1 MSLWSKSAT
10 VRQIAAPAAF
20 TPAELEAEAPARP
33 APIRVFESD
42 EKLAGLSE
50 TDFQAGTAQAPLALA
65 FISPHVDFRG
75 AVDRLRR
82 LAGATPVIAVTTAG
96 ELCSSGGG
104 GDRLYKPTGNA
115 WSSVVVQIF
124 SADLL
129 EAVSIHKV
137 PLHNQDIRSGAA
149 AVDRE
154 TRINEITRSLGQVA
168 PKFPIDVR
176 DTIALTFVDGLSAS
190 ENYFMEA
197 VYRSARFPC
206 LFIGGSAGGKF
217 DFKNTYVFDGHQVL
231 ENHAVT
237 AFLKLKPGMR
247 YGALKSQNF
256 EKLAQAFVVV
266 DADPDKRV
274 VMSVLDPANEEITP
288 FAEVLARAL
297 KVTPGKLMDR
307 LSGHTFG
314 VEIDGELF
322 VRSVASIDAKSGSV
336 AFFCDVN
343 PGDELILLKATDFVA
358 QTRRD
363 IAAFLQ
369 GKPDPIGAILNDCIL
384 RRLNNDPQL
393 SGMTGAWNT
402 PVAGFSTFGELF
414 GINVN
419 QTLTAVVFFDA
430 GDRPFHDRFIDEF
443 PIHYASFRNYFTRR
457 HLNRVTVLDRIRRRL
472 ISRLVAYVSE
482 SAAMGQKIEEVLAQT
497 SGIRTTIEGV
507 RATIVENAK
516 SAAAATDS
524 SALSAEFATFAK
536 AMSSLRDVLTIIDTI
551 AGQTNLLALNA
562 TIEAA
567 RAGDAGR
574 GFSVVAN
581 EVKKLALDT
590 KASLAKTHSSIGG
603 MEASLEH
610 LGTNVNTTRTQ
621 LDQTQQGYQG
631 IIDQVEAMFD
641 HVRSIEGSIASLDT
655 FMRGQHETVAA
666 VSHAVDQLKHLD

>member
-1 MSLWSKSAT
+1 MSFWSKSA
-10 VRQIAAPAAF
+10 VKPIAAPAAPLSAAVE
-20 TPAELEAEAPARP
+20 TEEPARP
-33 APIRVFESD
+33 APIRVVATSD
-42 EKLAGLSE
+42 KLAELSPA
-50 TDFQAGTAQAPLALA
+50 DFGAGDTRSPLALA

-75 AVDRLRR
+75 TVEKLRR
-82 LAGATPVIAVTTAG
+82 LAGTTPVIAVSTAG
-96 ELCSSGGG
+96 ELCSGGG
-104 GDRLYKPTGNA
+104 SSDRLYKPTGNA

-129 EAVSIHKV
+129 AAVSIHKV
-137 PLHNQDIRSGAA
+137 PLHNQDIRTGAA
-149 AVDRE
+149 SLERDA
-154 TRINEITRSLGQVA
+154 RIGEIARSLNTVTPG
-168 PKFPIDVR
+168 FPIDVR
-176 DTIALTFVDGLSAS
+176 DTIALTFIDGLSAS

-217 DFKNTYVFDGHQVL
+217 DFKNTYVFDGQQVL

-237 AFLKLKPGMR
+237 AFLKLKPGKR

-256 EKLAQAFVVV
+256 EKLAQTFVVV
-266 DADPDKRV
+266 DADPDKRLV
-274 VMSVLDPANEEITP
+274 ISVLDPANEEITP

-297 KVTPGKLMDR
+297 KVAPDKLMER
-307 LSGHTFG
+307 LTGHTFG

-322 VRSVASIDAKSGSV
+322 VRSVASIDPKTGSV

-358 QTRRD
+358 QTKRD
-363 IAAFLQ
+363 IGAFLQ
-369 GKPDPIGAILNDCIL
+369 GKPQPIGAILNDCIL
-384 RRLNNDPQL
+384 RRLNNDAQL
-393 SGMTGAWNT
+393 AGMTGAWHA

-419 QTLTAVVFFDA
+419 QTLTAVVFFDV

-472 ISRLVAYVSE
+472 INRLVAFVGE
-482 SAAMGQKIEEVLAQT
+482 STAMGQKIEEVLART

-524 SALSAEFATFAK
+524 SALSAEFAAFAK

-603 MEASLEH
+603 METSLDH
-610 LGTNVNTTRTQ
+610 LGGNINTTRAQ

-631 IIDQVEAMFD
+631 IIDEVETMFE
-641 HVRSIEGSIASLDT
+641 HIGTIESSIASLDT
-655 FMRGQHETVAA
+655 FMRGQRETVAA